1 MAKNNDNGD
10 SDDDKEDKEKPERE
24 KRPSRPKKASNFGHE
39 VWGVAFIAL
48 GALVLIS
55 LISFFVN
62 NTENILGPYL
72 GTGMAKGLV
81 FLFGAFPSLLFP
93 LSLCFIGWKNLTG
106 ADLKANTLLFMS
118 ALVVE
123 ISLVFSIHNLPA
135 LARKSFAVTE
145 NLIGNTLTD
154 SLHYLFGSHQ
164 FGPYFLSLFAIA
176 ITGLLCFRI
185 NPVSACV
192 AAYRFAVAAALWLGR
207 IFTKQNN
214 GQAEPAKAGSAKPKK
229 SDAAKPVAGETGAG
243 EENDALERERQEQQ
257 EKDLQAFRA
266 KLKDPIKITTM
277 TMQPK
282 GDDNGADEPLSE
294 GELDSGEAGRRS
306 KTPRLSQKAV
316 GQQKPYILPKAD
328 ILSSPPEQ
336 SLEADEKAITEN
348 SAILEKTLLSFDIEG
363 KVCNV
368 CYGPVV
374 TRYEIELAPG
384 VKVSKV
390 INLQNDIA
398 MAVGGQKIRI
408 EAPIPGKAAIGIE
421 LPNRNK
427 QIVHFKH
434 ILLSDAFAKAKAKL
448 PMIVGQNISGVPFVT
463 DIDKMP
469 HLLVAGQTGSGKSV
483 CINAIICSL
492 LMTKT
497 PEELRLI
504 MIDPKKVELTIYE
517 NIPHLVSP
525 VVTEPKE
532 AVKALFWAVMEI
544 QRRFTLLKK
553 LRARD
558 IAGANVRLLLK
569 EYAEEA
575 LTEDEKNP
583 LPHIV
588 IFVDELADLMLTA
601 SKDVESHILRIAQ
614 LGRAAGIHLV
624 VATQR
629 PSVDIITGPIKAN
642 LASRMA
648 FRTIQSI
655 DSRTILGHT
664 GAEQLLG
671 MGDMLFLRNGAPDME
686 RYHGAYI
693 SEKDVEKLVAAINDQ
708 HYEMEKFENFS
719 DLVGDASAGPDG
731 YSTDGGRDDLFEEAA
746 RMIVSMGQGST
757 SLLQRRMKIGY
768 ARAGRIMD
776 ELHQAG
782 IVGPPDGSKM
792 REVRM
797 KPDELELFIQNLRSG
812 NAAGAAQNNG

>member
-1 MAKNNDNGD
+1 MARNAEKEEETEKDRDGD
-10 SDDDKEDKEKPERE
+10 DRQQR
-24 KRPSRPKKASNFGHE
+24 RPSKPKKSSNLAHE
-39 VWGVAFIAL
+39 VWGVAFLAMGL
-48 GALVLIS
+48 LVLIS
-55 LISFFVN
+55 LVSYFVN
-62 NTENILGPYL
+62 NNENILGPYL
-72 GTGMAKGLV
+72 GTALSRGLV
-81 FLFGAFPSLLFP
+81 YLFGAFAAVLVPCALGLA
-93 LSLCFIGWKNLTG
+93 GWTNLTG
-106 ADLKANTLLFMS
+106 RDVPASTVAFTA
-118 ALVVE
+118 ALIAE
-123 ISLVFSIHNLPA
+123 ISLVVSIVNLPG
-135 LARKSFAVTE
+135 LAHGTFVITD
-145 NLIGNTLTD
+145 NYVGNTLTW
-154 SLHYLFGSHQ
+154 SLHFLFGTHR
-164 FGPYFLSLFAIA
+164 FGPYFLCAFALV
-176 ITGLLCFRI
+176 ITILLCFR
-185 NPVSACV
+185 VTL
-192 AAYRFAVAAALWLGR
+192 AAAFGAVVRFVKAALLRLRGL
-207 IFTKQNN
+207 FS
-214 GQAEPAKAGSAKPKK
+214 GEHAAPAAKAMPAGSKQKRTAE
-229 SDAAKPVAGETGAG
+229 VAPLGNGNAG
-243 EENDALERERQEQQ
+243 PNESEELERERQEQQ

-266 KLKDPIKITTM
+266 KLKEPIKITTM
-277 TMQPK
+277 AVQPK
-282 GDDNGADEPLSE
+282 SDDDGDNEAAAE
-294 GELDSGEAGRRS
+294 GDLDLGETGRRT
-306 KTPRLSQKAV
+306 KAPILSQKAA
-316 GQQKPYILPKAD
+316 GQQKPYELPKPD
-328 ILSSPPEQ
+328 VLSSPPET
-336 SLEADEKAITEN
+336 SLQADEKAITEN
-348 SAILEKTLLSFDIEG
+348 SAILEKTLLNFDIEG

-384 VKVSKV
+384 VKVSRV

-434 ILLSDAFAKAKAKL
+434 ILLSEAFAKAKAKL

-532 AVKALFWAVMEI
+532 AVKALYWAVMEI
-544 QRRFTLLKK
+544 QRRFALLKK

-558 IAGANVRLLLK
+558 IQGANVRLVAK
-569 EYAEEA
+569 DFAEET
-575 LTEDEKNP
+575 LTEDEKSP

-642 LASRMA
+642 LASRIA

-655 DSRTILGHT
+655 DSRTILGHQ

-671 MGDMLFLRNGAPDME
+671 MGDMLFLRNGAPDLE

-693 SEKDVEKLVAAINDQ
+693 SEKDVESLVKAINDQ

-746 RMIVSMGQGST
+746 RLIVGIGQGST

-776 ELHQAG
+776 ELEQAG
-782 IVGPPDGSKM
+782 IVGPAEGSKM

-797 KPDELELFIQNLRSG
+797 HPDELEGYIQRMRSG
-812 NAAGAAQNNG
+812 GNGAAQPQA